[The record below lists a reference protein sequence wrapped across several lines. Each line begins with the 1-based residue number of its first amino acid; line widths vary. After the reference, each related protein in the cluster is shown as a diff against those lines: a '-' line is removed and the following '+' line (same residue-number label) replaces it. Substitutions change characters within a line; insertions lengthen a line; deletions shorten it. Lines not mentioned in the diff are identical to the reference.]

1 MNTQKLVKGSFVFL
15 KTDGEVTLPDFTNWS
30 LRNLLVFKSMTGLEM
45 EIFGEGFVASQSV
58 SAGTVITD
66 SSPIV
71 VKLKTPAESFVQDV
85 EAASEGEVEEVEDE

>member
-1 MNTQKLVKGSFVFL
+1 
-15 KTDGEVTLPDFTNWS
+15 
-30 LRNLLVFKSMTGLEM
+30 M

-85 EAASEGEVEEVEDE
+85 ESASEGEVEEVEGE